1 MMSNILYDI
10 ELSNRSATRT
20 SQSVTRQETRDMPNK
35 E

>member
-1 MMSNILYDI
+1 MMSNIIYDI
-10 ELSNRSATRT
+10 ELFDRSETRT